1 MQTKNKGS
9 FKRPPRFKLIF
20 RRLVGPRWGSVRG
33 CQIEVT
39 FQSKRNAFKEL
50 FFYNSKYSGQK
61 VSPHSNLSYYDTITI
76 VFTVLVTIFEWKT
89 LTAVVFNRC
98 NMVLLLHISTP

>member
-1 MQTKNKGS
+1 MALGGAALGGVKSKLHSNQRGMHLKSS
-9 FKRPPRFKLIF
+9 F
-20 RRLVGPRWGSVRG
+20 S
-33 CQIEVT
+33 
-39 FQSKRNAFKEL
+39 
-50 FFYNSKYSGQK
+50 NSKYSGQK